1 MPAVPCPIEGCEY
14 TTGDFDAAIV
24 AALLTT
30 HSSVHTNAP
39 VTTAKIEKVKRPTI
53 SACGTSEEWT
63 YFQSRWTEYV
73 DATKISGKDMV
84 IQLLECCDEP
94 LRKDLTR
101 TAGGSL
107 VNKPVDEVMTS
118 IKALAV
124 RTENT
129 MVARVALQ
137 NMRQDRDE
145 PVRNYGARLKGQAG
159 ECKFS
164 VSCTTCDV
172 AISYMEE
179 MTRDVLIRGLADSEI
194 QMDLL
199 GDKNQDMTLE
209 EVLKFVE
216 AKEAGKRSAS
226 RLQEPCAAE
235 AISSTYQ
242 RKRKGTPTPP
252 EKPPQDT
259 CGYCGKIGH
268 GKSAP
273 LHTRKKECPA
283 YGHKCQSCARYHHHE
298 SVCRRKDKPKSCHKG
313 ASSRDTDDC
322 EGAVFEAL
330 CSVTATKQQRRGKAI
345 ALEHHVYDQLNDTWI
360 RRASKPQPF
369 VNLRITVCADDY
381 EELGFRLHSPASASP
396 VEHPSMADTGCQSC
410 LAGIGVLHKLGLQQ
424 HDLIP
429 VTMKMRTAINNGINI
444 LGATI
449 LRYAGRGPS
458 GKLVETRQM
467 TYVTDSSDKLFI
479 SREACIA
486 LGIIPETFPTVGAY
500 HMSQCASVSPN
511 IADADTSH
519 TCTCPKCGYLLHP
532 RPSCPSLLRKRT
544 AGV

>member
-1 MPAVPCPIEGCEY
+1 MPAVRCPIEGCDY
-14 TTGDFDAAIV
+14 TTEDLDAAIV

-30 HSSVHTNAP
+30 HSSVHTHAP
-39 VTTAKIEKVKRPTI
+39 VTTAKVEKVKRPTI

-84 IQLLECCDEP
+84 IQLLECCDES

-107 VNKPVDEVMTS
+107 VNKPVDDVMTS

-145 PVRNYGARLKGQAG
+145 PICNYGARLKGQAG

-164 VSCTTCDV
+164 VSCSDCNRS
-172 AISYMEE
+172 ISYMEE
-179 MTRDVLIRGLADSEI
+179 MTRDVLIRGLADSDI

-242 RKRKGTPTPP
+242 RKRRETPIPH
-252 EKPPQDT
+252 EKSSQDP
-259 CGYCGKIGH
+259 CGYCGKHGH
-268 GKSAP
+268 GKSSP
-273 LHTRKKECPA
+273 LRIRRKECPA
-283 YGHKCQSCARYHHHE
+283 YGHKCQSCTRYHHLE
-298 SVCRRKDKPKSCHKG
+298 SVCRSKDKPKPRDKA
-313 ASSRDTDDC
+313 ASGQGTDDC
-322 EGAVFEAL
+322 EGAVFDAL
-330 CSVTATKQQRRGKAI
+330 CSVTVTKLHNKAKAI
-345 ALEHHVYDQLNDTWI
+345 ALDHHVYDQLNDTWV

-369 VNLRITVCADDY
+369 VNLSITVCADDY
-381 EELGFRLHSPASASP
+381 EELGFKLQFLVSATP
-396 VEHPSMADTGCQSC
+396 MEHPSKADTGCQSC
-410 LAGIGVLHKLGLQQ
+410 LACIGVLH
-424 HDLIP
+424 
-429 VTMKMRTAINNGINI
+429 
-444 LGATI
+444 
-449 LRYAGRGPS
+449 
-458 GKLVETRQM
+458 
-467 TYVTDSSDKLFI
+467 
-479 SREACIA
+479 
-486 LGIIPETFPTVGAY
+486 
-500 HMSQCASVSPN
+500 
-511 IADADTSH
+511 
-519 TCTCPKCGYLLHP
+519 
-532 RPSCPSLLRKRT
+532 
-544 AGV
+544 